1 MIPFFDYRPAQRGYQ
16 AQVEE
21 AIQRVVAS
29 GCLVLGAEVSGFEQE
44 FAAYV
49 GTTSAVGVNSGTD
62 ALILALRALEIGAGD
77 EVITV
82 ANAGVPPVAAIRA
95 TGATPRLVDVD
106 PKTLLMDAAALADAV
121 NPRTRCILPVHL
133 YGQPLDMDAILA
145 LASERGLLV
154 VEDCAH
160 AHGARYRGK
169 HVGSF
174 GDIGCFSFYPTKNL
188 GALGDAGICVTDDS
202 DLAERL
208 SMQRMYGFK
217 DDGYSH
223 SEGLNS
229 RLDELQAAVLRVK
242 LRHLDAAVE
251 ERRGLSQLYRDG
263 LADTVYRHPDSIR
276 EGRHAYHL
284 FVVEAEHRPR
294 VCAALETAGIGYG
307 IHYPVPVHCMEPYR
321 FLARSGGLPVA
332 ERASERVL
340 SLPLYPGLGKQA
352 VEQVVE
358 QLRSVSGAA
367 DAGAQR

>member
-1 MIPFFDYRPAQRGYQ
+1 MIPFFDYRPAHRSYED
-16 AQVEE
+16 QVEE
-21 AIQRVVAS
+21 AIQRVLAS
-29 GCLVLGAEVSGFEQE
+29 GRLVLGPEVSGFEEE

-49 GTTSAVGVNSGTD
+49 GATRAVGVNSGTD

-95 TGATPRLVDVD
+95 AGATPRLVDAD
-106 PKTLLMDAAALADAV
+106 PETLLIDSAGLADAV
-121 NPRTRCILPVHL
+121 NSRTRCILPVHL
-133 YGQPLDMDAILA
+133 YGQPADMDPILA

-160 AHGARYRGK
+160 AHGATYRGR

-208 SMQRMYGFK
+208 RMQRTYGFRG
-217 DDGYSH
+217 DGHSH

-229 RLDELQAAVLRVK
+229 RLDELQAAILRVK

-251 ERRGLSQLYRDG
+251 ERRDLSQHYRDG
-263 LADTVYRHPDSIR
+263 LPSSVYRHPDTTP

-284 FVVEAEHRPR
+284 FVVEVPDRSS
-294 VCAALETAGIGYG
+294 VCAALGAAEIGYG
-307 IHYPVPVHCMEPYR
+307 VHYPDPVHCMEAYR
-321 FLARSGGLPVA
+321 FLAQSGELPVA
-332 ERASERVL
+332 ERAAQRVL

-352 VEQVVE
+352 VEQVIE
-358 QLRSVSGAA
+358 LLRSLSGAT
-367 DAGAQR
+367 DAGTRR